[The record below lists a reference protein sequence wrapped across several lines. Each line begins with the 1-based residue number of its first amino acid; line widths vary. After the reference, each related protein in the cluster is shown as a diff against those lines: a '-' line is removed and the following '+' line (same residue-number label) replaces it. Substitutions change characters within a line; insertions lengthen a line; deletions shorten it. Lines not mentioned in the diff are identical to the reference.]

1 VPTSSRPRQVADMTG
16 ESSPEQLALVP
27 ERKRRVPRKAVAV
40 TEIRGVASVRI
51 DSPVPHLDRAFDY
64 AIPAEL
70 DDRVQVGSRVR
81 VRFSGRL
88 VDGYVVARAEHGE
101 HPGPLRPIDRVMGVE
116 PVLTADTLA
125 LVDAVAERYAGTF
138 SDVVRAAVPPRHA
151 RAESVDVTVSSWRAH
166 SPTPERW
173 SAYAH
178 GASLLT
184 RLAADG
190 AARVAWSSAPA
201 TSWARDVRDLALA
214 VLAQD
219 QGGVIVVVPDADDV
233 ARVIAEF
240 GDARESTAVLTADM
254 GPERRYREF
263 LRILRGG
270 VRLVV
275 GTRASVF
282 APVVNL
288 RLIIVW
294 DDGNDVLDEPH
305 APYWHT
311 TDVAAL
317 RSHLSGCHLVV
328 GSVSRTPAT
337 QQWCESGWARS
348 IVPNKATLTQRAPRV
363 RALSSSDAAR
373 DPAAAS
379 ARIPHTAWEAA
390 RTALQSGPVLVQVAR
405 RGYLPALACQGCRE
419 LARCSCGGLMRQSGP
434 DSPAMCAWC
443 GTTEWTCAF
452 CNATRM
458 RAVSIGA
465 ERTAEEIG
473 RAFPGTPVLSSHAG
487 HVLTDVP
494 HRPALVIATPG
505 AEPDC
510 DPGYAAVLLLDARSM
525 LERPSLDAS
534 ISALHR
540 WMSAARLAQ
549 AGAPVVITCENS
561 LAAVQALVRWDP
573 VWLASREIVER
584 ASAGLP
590 PSTRMAALT
599 GDLTSVREVAASLQ
613 VQHRLLGPVPDGD
626 DQRGLVVVS
635 REDGAR
641 LARELRGITAAR
653 SSKSDASLVR
663 VVMDPIGL

>member
-1 VPTSSRPRQVADMTG
+1 MTG

-27 ERKRRVPRKAVAV
+27 ERKRRVPRTAV
-40 TEIRGVASVRI
+40 TVTDIRGVASVRI
-51 DSPVPHLDRAFDY
+51 DSSVPHLDRSFDY

-70 DDRVQVGSRVR
+70 DERVLVGSRVR

-101 HPGPLRPIDRVMGVE
+101 HSGPLRPIDRVMGVE
-116 PVLTADTLA
+116 PVLTTDTLA
-125 LVDAVAERYAGTF
+125 LVEAVADRYAGTF
-138 SDVVRAAVPPRHA
+138 SDVVRSAVPPRHA
-151 RAESVDVTVSSWRAH
+151 RAESAKVESTSWRGE
-166 SPTPERW
+166 SPTDERW

-184 RLAADG
+184 RLGSDG
-190 AARVAWSSAPA
+190 AVRVAWSSAPA
-201 TSWARDVRDLALA
+201 TSWSKDVRELALA
-214 VLAQD
+214 VLAQEL
-219 QGGVIVVVPDADDV
+219 GGVIIVVPDADDV
-233 ARVIAEF
+233 ARVASQF

-282 APVVNL
+282 APVAHL

-305 APYWHT
+305 APYWHA

-317 RSHLSGCHLVV
+317 RSHLTGCHLVV

-348 IVPNKATLTQRAPRV
+348 IVPSKATLTQRAPRV
-363 RALSSSDAAR
+363 RALTATDAAR

-390 RTALQSGPVLVQVAR
+390 RTALQTGPVLVQVAR

-419 LARCSCGGLMRQSGP
+419 LARCACGGLMRQSGP
-434 DSPAMCAWC
+434 GAPAMCAWC
-443 GTTEWTCAF
+443 GSTEWVCAF
-452 CNATRM
+452 CSATRL

-494 HRPALVIATPG
+494 NRPALVIATPG

-510 DPGYAAVLLLDARSM
+510 DPGYAAVLLLDGRAM
-525 LERPSLDAS
+525 LDRPSLDAS
-534 ISALHR
+534 ITALHR

-549 AGAPVVITCENS
+549 EGAPVVITCENS

-573 VWLASREIVER
+573 VWLASREIAER

-590 PSTRMAALT
+590 PTTRMAALT
-599 GDLTSVREVAASLQ
+599 GDLASVRDVAAALQ
-613 VQHRLLGPVPDGD
+613 VPHRLLGPVPEGD
-626 DQRGLVVVS
+626 DQRCLVVVS
-635 REDGAR
+635 RDDGAR

-653 SSKSDASLVR
+653 SSKSDASVVR
-663 VVMDPIGL
+663 VVMDPVGI